1 MILEIINQKIEENT
15 KKPQLSKIQLINEF
29 NQIPE
34 LVDFNKIIENNV
46 TNIRILK
53 DLRKKFKF

>member
-29 NQIPE
+29 KQIPE

-46 TNIRILK
+46 TNIRLLK

>member
-29 NQIPE
+29 KQIPE